1 MTAPGRPHASRA
13 VELALTR
20 DLLESVAEEM
30 AAVCM
35 RTAVSPNI
43 KERRDLSAA
52 VFDPG
57 GRMVAHAA
65 HIPVHL
71 GAMPLSVRSVLGA
84 LALEP
89 EDVALINDPY
99 AGGTHLP
106 DVTAVMPL
114 FATRRARRPSFVVAV
129 RAHHADV
136 GGARPGSMAPQA
148 DVFAEGLRIPP
159 LRWIRAGVE
168 DPAVTALL
176 LANMRDAEQRHADFA
191 AQAGALRLGC
201 RRLREIARGE
211 GGLGALAEGAGA
223 LLGYARR
230 IAAGTLSAL
239 PDGAARAREA
249 LEVEDVDGRPA
260 YVRLALEKRGSR
272 LVADF
277 EGTSPPV
284 RGGLNATEAVTRSA
298 VYYFLRCLCPP
309 ETPTNDG
316 LMDRVRVHVPA
327 GCLLAAGP
335 PHPVAGG
342 NVETSQRV
350 VDALWRAAGRLWPR
364 RMPAP
369 GCGTM
374 SNWTFGPVSGG
385 PSFPAYY
392 ETLPGGAGAGPD
404 WDGSPAIQQHMTN
417 TRSTP
422 TEVLEATWPVR
433 VQCVRLR
440 ARSGGGGRQRGGA
453 GLLREIRFLAPA
465 QVTCLMTRHEEP
477 PPGACGGLPGRP
489 GRLTLLRGGRARRLA
504 PRDSV
509 RVEAGDVLRIE
520 TPGGG
525 GWGRRR

>member
-1 MTAPGRPHASRA
+1 VSPSRESRA
-13 VELALTR
+13 VELALAR

-52 VFDPG
+52 VFDPT

-71 GAMPLSVRSVLGA
+71 GAMPLSVRSVLDA

-114 FATRRARRPSFVVAV
+114 FDGKRDRRPTFVVAV
-129 RAHHADV
+129 RAHHADI
-136 GGARPGSMAPQA
+136 GGAAPGSMAPQP

-159 LRWIRAGVE
+159 LRWIRRGVE

-176 LANMRDAEQRHADFA
+176 MANVRDADHRHADLA

-201 RRLREIARGE
+201 RRLREIAKSE
-211 GGLGALAEGAGA
+211 GGLAG
-223 LLGYARR
+223 LARR
-230 IAAGTLSAL
+230 AGGLVAYAARIAGRTLAAL
-239 PDGAARAREA
+239 PDGVARAREA
-249 LEVEDVDGRPA
+249 MEVEAIDGRPA
-260 YVRLALEKRGSR
+260 YVRLALEKRGGR
-272 LVADF
+272 LTVDF
-277 EGTSPPV
+277 AGTSPPV
-284 RGGLNATEAVTRSA
+284 EGGLNATEAVTRSA

-316 LMDRVRVHVPA
+316 LMQRVRVRVPP

-350 VDALWRAAGRLWPR
+350 VDALWRAAARLWPR
-364 RMPAP
+364 KMPAP

-374 SNWTFGPVSGG
+374 SNWTFGPVSDG
-385 PSFPAYY
+385 PSFPTYY
-392 ETLPGGAGAGPD
+392 ETLPGGAGAGPG

-422 TEVLEATWPVR
+422 AEVLEAVWPVR
-433 VQCVRLR
+433 VERVRLR
-440 ARSGGGGRQRGGA
+440 PRSGGAGRRRGGA

-465 QVTCLMTRHEEP
+465 QVTCLMTRHDAP
-477 PPGACGGLPGRP
+477 PPGARGGRAGRA
-489 GRLTLLRGGRARRLA
+489 GRLTLVRAGRARRLA
-504 PRDSV
+504 PRDQV
-509 RVEAGDVLRIE
+509 RVETGDLLRIE

-525 GWGRRR
+525 GWGRVRR